1 MQHSHTSRF
10 IPAAGY
16 LVLIA
21 SLYTPVAA
29 VVAVV
34 LIVFCLFSSSAL
46 LRKQAK
52 YQMLVVLV
60 IEAYFALAI
69 ILTKLALLKA
79 LVVFGK
85 LGFTVANLLGLY
97 KLTTAK

>member
-1 MQHSHTSRF
+1 
-10 IPAAGY
+10 
-16 LVLIA
+16 
-21 SLYTPVAA
+21 
-29 VVAVV
+29 
-34 LIVFCLFSSSAL
+34 
-46 LRKQAK
+46 
-52 YQMLVVLV
+52 MLVVLV
-60 IEAYFALAI
+60 VAAYFALAI